1 MDEYEVIDD
10 RTKTQ
15 KVKDWLE
22 ETKKKIVNAAK
33 VYWDNRDTTLPA
45 TGVILLGLAKMKQQ
59 SNRRREFEAEQ
70 DRRDRTIYDPSMRKN
85 LRTTRPLTVDE
96 LLEVEERNHDG
107 EPIGMILDDMGLLD
121 KRKRR

>member
-1 MDEYEVIDD
+1 MEEFVTVDD

-15 KVKDWLE
+15 RVKDWLE
-22 ETKKKIVNAAK
+22 EMKKKITNAAK

-70 DRRDRTIYDPSMRKN
+70 DRRDRTIYDPSVRKN
-85 LRTTRPLTVDE
+85 FRIKRPLTVDE
-96 LLEVEERNHDG
+96 LLEIECRNGDG

-121 KRKRR
+121 KR